1 MNKWLY
7 NDSSCNSYQTYLQVI
22 LTQNDTSYTVI
33 IISVILINL
42 LKHNRK
48 TVTWH
53 DRWQKSGCLRKL
65 KKLKNWDREAI
76 TLIHSDKKTLENLC
90 KMVFTIFKE
99 SVSDVFFFVNKGNTW
114 KQGKTGALILIASSQ
129 QN

>member
-1 MNKWLY
+1 M
-7 NDSSCNSYQTYLQVI
+7 I

-48 TVTWH
+48 TLIWH

-76 TLIHSDKKTLENLC
+76 TLIHSDKKTLETCVRWFSLYSKKASQMC
-90 KMVFTIFKE
+90 FFLLIKE
-99 SVSDVFFFVNKGNTW
+99 IHENKE
-114 KQGKTGALILIASSQ
+114 KQEL
-129 QN
+129 